1 MLGSG
6 RVAVKGLR
14 AASQPLKDQMKYF
27 RDRKSLGYIVGAF
40 LLGLVILAFVAFY
53 IPDFLRATGRSQ
65 SRAGE
70 VAWVEGKPITS
81 QEFLRIYR
89 AQEQQY
95 RQQLGGQFSP
105 DLMRQLG
112 FDNLVL
118 RQLVQNQILLL
129 EAERQGLS
137 VTDQE
142 ISEFIVSFPAF
153 QSEGK
158 FIGREAYLNFL
169 AQRSMSAPQFEQ
181 QMREDL
187 LVQKLQSL
195 VTDGV
200 VVSDADLEEE
210 YRRRNE
216 KLHLEYVFVPKSE
229 FEGQAQVT
237 DEEAR
242 QTFDSDPKKYERPIQ
257 RKVRFITLTPQLFAA
272 SVSVSDREIERY
284 YQQNSSRYETG
295 EQVSASHILFK
306 VEAGADEEAVRKKAE
321 AVLAEAKA
329 GADFAELARKYSED
343 TGSAANGGD
352 LGLFGRNQMVPEFEA
367 AAFAL
372 QEGQLS
378 DLVRSTYGFHIIKLT
393 GKQAAFVRSLDSVKD
408 EIRNALTQE
417 KAREKMD
424 DAVASAAEKLR
435 ISGSVDALSA
445 EYPVLV
451 PQETAFFGRGDF
463 LPQLGN
469 SPEATKAAFENEVG
483 KVSSSIRLGNG
494 YAFVQVLEERPAGIP
509 DFEEVKE
516 KVKSQLK
523 ERKVMDLARAKAES
537 LREKLLNEGP
547 EKAGIE
553 LLSTESFF
561 RGGQLPEAGRSPAVN
576 ARAFS
581 LPTGELSAPLSAD
594 NGFVLV
600 RVLSKT
606 GFDDTNFSAQ
616 KKDFLDQ
623 IANEER
629 LRVWNA
635 FVESLTARYE
645 VRVDWQAIRTITG

>member
-1 MLGSG
+1 ML
-6 RVAVKGLR
+6 
-14 AASQPLKDQMKYF
+14 KYF
-27 RDRKSLGYIVGAF
+27 RDRKSLGYVVGAM
-40 LLGLVILAFVAFY
+40 LLGLVILAFIAFY
-53 IPDFLRATGRSQ
+53 IPDFLNATGATS
-65 SRAGE
+65 SGE
-70 VAWVEGKPITS
+70 VAWIDGTPITS
-81 QEFLRIYR
+81 QEFLRSYR

-95 RQQLGGQFSP
+95 RTQLGSQFSP

-129 EAERQGLS
+129 EAQRQGLS

-153 QSEGK
+153 QSDGK
-158 FIGREAYLNFL
+158 FIGREAYLSFL
-169 AQRSMSAPQFEQ
+169 AQRSLSASQFEQ

-187 LVQKLQSL
+187 MVQKLQSL

-200 VVSDADLEEE
+200 VVSDAELEEE

-216 KLHLEYVFVPKSE
+216 KLHLEYAFVPKSE
-229 FEGQAQVT
+229 FEAQVQVT
-237 DEEAR
+237 DEDAR
-242 QTFDSDPKKYERPIQ
+242 SYFDSDPKKFERPVQ
-257 RKVRFITLTPQLFAA
+257 RKVRFITLTPQLFATA
-272 SVSVSDREIERY
+272 VSVSDREIERY

-295 EQVSASHILFK
+295 DQVAASHILFK
-306 VEAGADEEAVRKKAE
+306 TGPEVDEEAVRKKAE
-321 AVLAEAKA
+321 AVLVQAKA
-329 GADFAELARKYSED
+329 GADFAELARKHSED
-343 TGSAANGGD
+343 TSAENGGD
-352 LGLFGRNQMVPEFEA
+352 LGLFGRGQMVPEFEA

-372 QEGQLS
+372 QEGQVS
-378 DLVRSTYGFHIIKLT
+378 DLVRSTYGFHIIKLN
-393 GKQAAFVRSLDSVKD
+393 GRQAAFVRPLDTVRD
-408 EIRNALTQE
+408 EIRSTLTQE
-417 KAREKMD
+417 KARGKMEE
-424 DAVASAAEKLR
+424 AVASAAEKLR
-435 ISGSVDALSA
+435 VSGSVDTLSA

-451 PQETAFFGRGDF
+451 PQETAFFGRGDT

-483 KVSSSIRLGNG
+483 KVSSSIRLGSG
-494 YAFVQVLEERPAGIP
+494 YAFLQVLEERPAGIP
-509 DFEEVKE
+509 EFEEVKE
-516 KVKSQLK
+516 QARNQLK
-523 ERKVMDLARAKAES
+523 ERKVMDLARAKAEA
-537 LREKLLNEGP
+537 LRETLLSEGP

-581 LPTGELSAPLSAD
+581 LADGELSLPLSAD

-600 RVLSKT
+600 RVLSKS
-606 GFDDTNFSAQ
+606 GFNPADFSAQ
-616 KKDFLDQ
+616 KPDFLEQ
-623 IANEER
+623 MANEER
-629 LRVWNA
+629 LKVWNA